1 MRTDRE
7 KQEAMNRIVDTVRQ
21 NAEVYKRVFA
31 GPDGEYVLRDLAK
44 RAFAHT
50 TTYDP
55 ITHKMGVNEGRRSLY
70 EHIYGLV
77 NKETETLVAEIKGE
91 TI

>member
-1 MRTDRE
+1 MRTDEE
-7 KQEAMNRIVDTVRQ
+7 KLKKLEALADAVRK

-31 GPDGEYVLRDLAK
+31 GPDGEYVLKDLAN
-44 RAFAHT
+44 RAFAHR

-55 ITHKMGVNEGRRSLY
+55 IVHKMGVNEGRRSLY
-70 EHIYGLV
+70 EHIHGLV
-77 NKETETLVAEIKGE
+77 TKNTETLLVELKGE